1 MPLPELP
8 LTRGEIANMLGL
20 TIETV
25 SRKLGE
31 LEDTGAIQREGKRGI
46 IIHDAE
52 MLQEIS
58 GR

>member
-1 MPLPELP
+1 
-8 LTRGEIANMLGL
+8 MLGL

-31 LEDTGAIQREGKRGI
+31 LEDMGAIRREGKRGI
-46 IIHDAE
+46 TLLNATMLHD
-52 MLQEIS
+52 IS

>member
-1 MPLPELP
+1 
-8 LTRGEIANMLGL
+8 MLGL

-46 IIHDAE
+46 IILDVE
-52 MLQEIS
+52 LLQDIS

>member
-1 MPLPELP
+1 
-8 LTRGEIANMLGL
+8 MLGL

-31 LEDTGAIQREGKRGI
+31 LEDTGAIQRKGKRGI
-46 IIHDAE
+46 EVLDPALLHD
-52 MLQEIS
+52 IS

>member
-1 MPLPELP
+1 
-8 LTRGEIANMLGL
+8 MLGL

-31 LEDTGAIQREGKRGI
+31 LEDTGAIQRQGKRGI
-46 IIHDAE
+46 MIRDAE
-52 MLQEIS
+52 LLHEIS